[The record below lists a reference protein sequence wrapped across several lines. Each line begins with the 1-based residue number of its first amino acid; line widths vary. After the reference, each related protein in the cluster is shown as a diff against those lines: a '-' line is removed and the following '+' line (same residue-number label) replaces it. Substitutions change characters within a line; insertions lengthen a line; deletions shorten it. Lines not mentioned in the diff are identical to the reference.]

1 MKKTHQNY
9 WIRHQNDLEDQFR
22 LDCTEE
28 DVKTDKDAKKCK
40 KVIDKLRKSTDK
52 YFNQLIS
59 TNVVTELEVSKK
71 MYNRKKHN
79 LTAIIG
85 CILVVLAFISMI
97 GCVIAAVIFY
107 YQNPD
112 MTALRRFIEYPAPSI
127 IALIAIIVAYV
138 GKYLIS
144 RS

>member
-1 MKKTHQNY
+1 MKKTPQNY
-9 WIRHQNDLEDQFR
+9 WIRHQNDIEDQFK
-22 LDCTEE
+22 LDCSEE

-40 KVIDKLRKSTDK
+40 KVINTLGKSTDK

-59 TNVVTELEVSKK
+59 TNVVTELEVSEN
-71 MYNRKKHN
+71 MYNRKKPN
-79 LTAIIG
+79 LTTIIG
-85 CILVVLAFISMI
+85 CILVVLAIIAMI
-97 GCVIAAVIFY
+97 GCLIAAVIFY

-127 IALIAIIVAYV
+127 IALIAIVALYV

>member
-1 MKKTHQNY
+1 MRNTYQNY
-9 WIRHQNDLEDQFR
+9 WIRHQDDLEDQFR

-28 DVKTDKDAKKCK
+28 DIKTYKDAKKCK
-40 KVIDKLRKSTDK
+40 KVINKLRKSTDK

-59 TNVVTELEVSKK
+59 TNVVTELEVSEN

-85 CILVVLAFISMI
+85 CILIVLAFISII
-97 GCVIAAVIFY
+97 GCAIAAVIFY
-107 YQNPD
+107 FQNPD

-127 IALIAIIVAYV
+127 IALVAMVVYGI

>member
-1 MKKTHQNY
+1 MRSTQQNY
-9 WIRHQNDLEDQFR
+9 WIRHQNDLEDQFK

-40 KVIDKLRKSTDK
+40 KVINKLRKSTDK
-52 YFNQLIS
+52 YFNQLIN
-59 TNVVTELEVSKK
+59 TNVVTELEVSEN

-85 CILVVLAFISMI
+85 CILIVLAIIAII
-97 GCVIAAVIFY
+97 GSAVASVIFY
-107 YQNPD
+107 FQNPD
-112 MTALRRFIEYPAPSI
+112 MTELRRFIEYPAPSI
-127 IALIAIIVAYV
+127 IALIAIVVVYV
-138 GKYLIS
+138 GKYLVS

>member
-1 MKKTHQNY
+1 MRSTQQNY
-9 WIRHQNDLEDQFR
+9 WIRHQNDLEDQFK

-40 KVIDKLRKSTDK
+40 KVINKLRKSTDK
-52 YFNQLIS
+52 YFNQLIN
-59 TNVVTELEVSKK
+59 TNVVTELEVSEN
-71 MYNRKKHN
+71 MYNRKKFN

-85 CILVVLAFISMI
+85 CILIVLAIIAII
-97 GCVIAAVIFY
+97 GSAVASVIFY
-107 YQNPD
+107 FQNPD
-112 MTALRRFIEYPAPSI
+112 MTELRRFIEYPAPSI
-127 IALIAIIVAYV
+127 IALIAIVVVYV

>member
-1 MKKTHQNY
+1 MRSTQQNY
-9 WIRHQNDLEDQFR
+9 WIRYQNDLEDQFK

-28 DVKTDKDAKKCK
+28 DIKTDKDAKKCK
-40 KVIDKLRKSTDK
+40 KVINKLRKSTDR

-59 TNVVTELEVSKK
+59 TNVVNELKVNEN
-71 MYNRKKHN
+71 MYNKKKPN

-85 CILVVLAFISMI
+85 CSLIVLAIISII
-97 GCVIAAVIFY
+97 GCAVASAIFY
-107 YQNPD
+107 FQNPD
-112 MTALRRFIEYPAPSI
+112 MTELRRFIEYPAPYI
-127 IALIAIIVAYV
+127 IALVAVVVVYV

>member
-1 MKKTHQNY
+1 MRSTQQNY

-22 LDCTEE
+22 LDCSEE

-40 KVIDKLRKSTDK
+40 KVINKLRKSTDK
-52 YFNQLIS
+52 YFNQLIN
-59 TNVVTELEVSKK
+59 TNVVTELEVSEN
-71 MYNRKKHN
+71 MYNKKKSN

-85 CILVVLAFISMI
+85 CILIVLAIIAII
-97 GCVIAAVIFY
+97 GSAVAAVIFY
-107 YQNPD
+107 FQNPD
-112 MTALRRFIEYPAPSI
+112 MTELRRFIEYPAPSI
-127 IALIAIIVAYV
+127 IALIAIVVVYV